1 MTTKTIY
8 DVEGESE
15 ALVLARR
22 NAQLT
27 FKHFCRELSS
37 ERRRIVP
44 ALDFAAV
51 KIGFAVPPSN
61 AATPTQ
67 ENMWV
72 SDVEFDGETIKGI
85 LINSPQWVTSLSAGD
100 VIEVPLSDLD
110 DWMYVAD
117 GVVFGGY
124 TIDVI
129 RAGLSIEERASHDA
143 AWGLDFGAPGE
154 VLVAPASSALP
165 EREWSEFPVSENSFD
180 QLNQVQRD
188 TPSTLSEPEDEAA
201 GIPLWP
207 IGLGILLVGLFGLYC
222 LLSDSLPV
230 ALVGSQGTTDQFLS
244 FMLVTLITGIG
255 LISGTGPWYFRWR
268 LRTPQWGKSRA
279 LDVVAI
285 CLVPVIATLLQHY
298 SNT

>member
-8 DVEGESE
+8 DVDGESE
-15 ALVLARR
+15 ALALARR

-51 KIGFAVPPSN
+51 KIGFSVSPSN
-61 AATPTQ
+61 EATPTQ

-85 LINSPQWVTSLSAGD
+85 LINTPQWVTSLSAGD
-100 VIEVPLSDLD
+100 VITVPLSDLD
-110 DWMYVAD
+110 DWMYVTD
-117 GVVFGGY
+117 GVVYGGY

-129 RAGLSIEERASHDA
+129 RSGLSIEERASHDA
-143 AWGLDFGAPGE
+143 AWGLEFGAPGE
-154 VLVAPASSALP
+154 ILVAPASNVVP
-165 EREWSEFPVSENSFD
+165 EQQWSEFPVSEKSFD
-180 QLNQVQRD
+180 PLEQVQSD
-188 TPSTLSEPEDEAA
+188 TPSTLYEPEDEPT

-222 LLSDSLPV
+222 LLNNSLPV
-230 ALVGSQGTTDQFLS
+230 ALVGSKGSTDQFLS
-244 FMLVTLITGIG
+244 FMLVTLITSIG

-268 LRTPQWGKSRA
+268 LCTPQWGKSRA
-279 LDVVAI
+279 LDVGAI